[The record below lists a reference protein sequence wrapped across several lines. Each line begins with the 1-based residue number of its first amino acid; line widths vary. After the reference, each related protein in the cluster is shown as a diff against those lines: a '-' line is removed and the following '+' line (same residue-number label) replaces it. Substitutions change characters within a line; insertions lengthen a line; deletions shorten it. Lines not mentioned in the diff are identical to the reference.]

1 MKSQCHLDFPPSKN
15 IGFEMQ
21 RRQHLSDASF
31 YLNVLSKSCREMTN
45 NISPLLLLDLE
56 IPIPLE
62 KKFTVPV
69 ASEVIKFR
77 AGRNG
82 KLK

>member
-1 MKSQCHLDFPPSKN
+1 MSSQYHLDFPPNKN

-31 YLNVLSKSCREMTN
+31 YLDVLSKSCRKMTDD
-45 NISPLLLLDLE
+45 ITPLLLLDLE

-62 KKFTVPV
+62 KEFTVPCCIIFTDG
-69 ASEVIKFR
+69 S
-77 AGRNG
+77 NG

>member
-1 MKSQCHLDFPPSKN
+1 
-15 IGFEMQ
+15 
-21 RRQHLSDASF
+21 
-31 YLNVLSKSCREMTN
+31 MTDD
-45 NISPLLLLDLE
+45 ITPLLLLDLE